1 MNELRSALF
10 GRINQYLGIRARDW
24 PMLLLML
31 AHVFVALTLTIS
43 LRSLNTGL
51 FLAAYP
57 ATVYPW
63 YFLAE
68 SILSFFL
75 SLLYSN
81 FVSGR
86 MSARQENLG
95 LLSIFGVLLLLG
107 RLLLWQKMGWVNFA
121 LPMICDSLSSL
132 LMIQAWTLYGDCV
145 DSRKARRFFP
155 LIGLGGTCG
164 GIFGGWLASNLV
176 TKLGTE
182 NLIFVELILLVLLA
196 LGVGSLLRRAKDPG
210 LEHKIEQKLSSAL
223 ERGNSLVQRSREVV
237 MSVIANKLLLR
248 VLIILVCV
256 RVASTILDYQLQLQ
270 LKDNFNQTGITAYMG
285 SYFALTSFVTLVIQL
300 TIEHRIINS
309 QGVVWGMG
317 STPLSLGAGLMAFLA
332 APSLSSATFAKFFE
346 QITRNSLFKTAVEL
360 VYIPFESNLRRKLRI
375 MVNGI
380 LSLTTVPLASMTIMM
395 FSTQP
400 HLLGFIAFVFAVLG
414 LVFSMLLQG
423 PYTRKL
429 HDALM
434 RRQLLLETPDQDARQ
449 IPAEAI
455 ERHLTRGDISMI
467 LFALDLLKRQKLMIS
482 TDKLQPLFFHDN
494 PYVREGALHVLR
506 RQAGGDQAQH
516 AQLALDLL
524 VHERE
529 PRVREACLEVL
540 REFGD
545 ETLNEQLMPFLD
557 DPSLPVRAECVLFL
571 FTKGG
576 IEGILAGAERL
587 KEMSDSDKPLELAY
601 VAYIIGEIGIRYFRT
616 DYIQL
621 LSHAELRVKQ
631 AALNAAA
638 VSLPEDLI
646 QEILPF
652 INDRNLAKL
661 ARQALLKQPALTV
674 LPASMRCLRQQLFDM
689 NGQLEL
695 IRLMSGFNHAQAVE
709 YLMDLLAEPDIRI
722 KHVVLQGL
730 IQMRR
735 AEHFDSEPYRQRI
748 YAQLQREFYYGYHY
762 FMLLMLIRRN
772 PADTVRGRFLQSE
785 IKHKIRFV
793 QEMIFRLIGLLH
805 PTEEIYKAFLNYRSQ
820 SAHFRALSLEVLSY
834 TLENEL
840 LEKVLTF
847 LDDLPYDNKVAF
859 GREHDLIDETI
870 GLNWWESAVVI
881 EDPWLCRLAAW
892 CRGLETPDNEEHQMF
907 EILDK
912 MFLLKQT
919 PVFEKFSADQL
930 YPVAIAAREQY
941 VPSQTLIFRQAQPGD
956 AFYIISSGTVSVERS
971 GVQVTTLGEKDVF
984 GELEV
989 LNAEPRLAAVR
1000 TLTECELLV
1009 IVREDFIDLVE
1020 EYSDFSRGLLEVMS
1034 ERLAAH
1040 VLKLSRTQTLSTGS
1054 LWAERTDDWTN
1065 MDV

>member
-1 MNELRSALF
+1 MSELWPALM
-10 GRINQYLGIRARDW
+10 GRVNQHLGIRSRDW
-24 PMLLLML
+24 PLLLLML

-51 FLAAYP
+51 FLSAYP

-68 SILSFFL
+68 SVLSFILSL
-75 SLLYSN
+75 VYSN

-86 MSARQENLG
+86 VTPRQENLG
-95 LLSIFGVLLLLG
+95 LLAIFAGVMVVG
-107 RLLLWQKMGWVNFA
+107 RAMLWQHVGWVNFA
-121 LPMICDSLSSL
+121 LPMVCDSLSSL

-145 DSRKARRFFP
+145 DSRKARRIFP

-164 GIFGGWLASNLV
+164 GIFGGWLASSLV
-176 TKLGTE
+176 GMLGTE
-182 NLIFVELILLVLLA
+182 NLIFIELLLLVLLA
-196 LGVGSLLRRAKDPG
+196 AGVIYLLRRAKDPG
-210 LEHKIEQKLSSAL
+210 LEQKMEQKLASGL
-223 ERGNSLVQRSREVV
+223 EKGTGLVQRSREVV
-237 MSVIANKLLLR
+237 TSVLANKLLVR
-248 VLIILVCV
+248 VLLILICV

-270 LKDNFNQTGITAYMG
+270 LKANFNQTGITAYMG

-300 TIEHRIINS
+300 TIENRIINS

-317 STPLSLGAGLMAFLA
+317 STPLTLGGGLIGFLL
-332 APSLSSATFAKFFE
+332 APSLLSATFAKFFE

-360 VYIPFESNLRRKLRI
+360 VYIPFESSLRRKLRI

-380 LSLTTVPLASMTIMM
+380 LSLTTVPLASVTIMV
-395 FSTQP
+395 FSTQL
-400 HLLGFIAFVFAVLG
+400 HVLGFIAFVFAVLG
-414 LVFSMLLQG
+414 LVFSVLLQG

-434 RRQLLLETPDQDARQ
+434 RRQLLIDTPDQVTQAF
-449 IPAEAI
+449 PAEAI
-455 ERHLTRGDISMI
+455 EKQLTRGDIGMI
-467 LFALDLLKRQKLMIS
+467 LFALDLLKRQELVIS
-482 TDKLQPLFFHDN
+482 PDKLQPLLFHDN
-494 PYVREGALHVLR
+494 AFVREGALHVLR
-506 RQAGGDQAQH
+506 RQGSPEH
-516 AQLALDLL
+516 AQLALDIL
-524 VHERE
+524 VRERD

-545 ETLNEQLMPFLD
+545 ETLNERVMPFLD

-587 KEMSDSDKPLELAY
+587 KEMLDSENDAELAH

-616 DYIQL
+616 DFLEL
-621 LSHAELRVKQ
+621 LRHPSERVRRAVLQ
-631 AALNAAA
+631 AAA
-638 VSLPEDLI
+638 VSLPEDLLT
-646 QEILPF
+646 ELLPLLKE
-652 INDRNLAKL
+652 RALARL
-661 ARQALLKQPALTV
+661 ARQALLT
-674 LPASMRCLRQQLFDM
+674 LPAEQVLAASMQCLREQTQDVPW
-689 NGQLEL
+689 QLEL
-695 IRLMSGFNHAQAVE
+695 VRVIAGFHEPEAINHLME
-709 YLMDLLAEPDIRI
+709 LLAEPDIRI
-722 KHVVLQGL
+722 KHVALQGL
-730 IQMRR
+730 IQLRR
-735 AEHFDSEPYRQRI
+735 SGGFDGEPYRARI

-762 FMLLMLIRRN
+762 FMLLTLIRRN
-772 PADTVRGRFLQSE
+772 PADLLRGRFLQSE

-793 QEMIFRLIGLLH
+793 QEMIFRLLGLLH
-805 PTEEIYKAFLNYRSQ
+805 PPEEIYKAFLNYRSQ

-840 LEKVLTF
+840 LERVLTF
-847 LDDLPYDNKVAF
+847 LDDVPYDNKIALA
-859 GREHDLIDETI
+859 REHDLIDETI
-870 GLNWWESAVVI
+870 GLSWWNSAVIV
-881 EDPWLCRLAAW
+881 EDPWLRRLAAW
-892 CRGLETPDNEEHQMF
+892 CRGLETPDDEEHHMF

-930 YPVAIAAREQY
+930 YPVAMAAREQY
-941 VPSQTLIFRQAQPGD
+941 VPAQSLIFRQAQPGD

-989 LNAEPRLAAVR
+989 LNAEPRLAAIR

-1009 IVREDFIDLVE
+1009 ISREDFIDLVE

-1034 ERLAAH
+1034 DRLAAH
-1040 VLKLSRTQTLSTGS
+1040 VLKLSRTQPLGTGS
-1054 LWAERTDDWTN
+1054 LWSERTDDWTGLGL
-1065 MDV
+1065 